1 VPPSKSQWQTGQQI
15 STYVWGIPGEE
26 TTQHN
31 TSLDAKG
38 GRGAGK
44 MANNRSEMKFKLRGN
59 LIFDSSQ
66 H

>member
-1 VPPSKSQWQTGQQI
+1 
-15 STYVWGIPGEE
+15 
-26 TTQHN
+26 
-31 TSLDAKG
+31 LDAKG

-66 H
+66 QFRYLLLFKLIFAPY